1 MSRLRLRRRG
11 RAGVEI
17 QRRLSG
23 RVPTLRIFVA
33 VTRIRLLAKY
43 RSDFRQLDSTQ
54 VKEYGFYFPGRYMHT
69 YSSGELIS
77 VKVKSPSLSFG
88 FSKGRGVNLGVGW

>member
-23 RVPTLRIFVA
+23 RVRTLRIFVA

-43 RSDFRQLDSTQ
+43 RSDFRHSPEDHVKDRQLDSTQ
-54 VKEYGFYFPGRYMHT
+54 VKSMASTF
-69 YSSGELIS
+69 
-77 VKVKSPSLSFG
+77 
-88 FSKGRGVNLGVGW
+88 LGDTCTRTPPAS